1 MPASYETRHAIEE
14 LLTRISPL
22 LDEKQKRIL
31 YGVAAEVLGHGGTA
45 TVHEITGASRN
56 TITSGIK
63 EANKEITVS
72 PNDRDSYRIRKPGAG
87 RKTAQ
92 EKNPG
97 LYQKIEEIIQSS
109 TYGNPMKTI
118 TWTTLSLRK
127 IASKLTEYGYNVSQN
142 IVSRALDQLGYSKQQ
157 NQKNLQV
164 GKPHPDRD
172 EQFRFIDAK
181 AAEFLEAGDPV
192 ISVDTKKK
200 ELIGNFKNN
209 GKEYRHQKDPR
220 QVLDHDFELKELG
233 KVAPYGVY
241 VLNDNTGYVNLGTDH
256 DTSEFAIESIARWW
270 FDIGKHTFPNAK
282 RIYINADGGGSNRP
296 RGLQWKYQL
305 QQLADITGLEIHM
318 SHFPPGTSKWN
329 KIEHRLF
336 CYITKNREGKPLT
349 DIVTVVNLISSTT
362 TEKGLKVKCVVDY
375 NTYELNKK
383 ITEEQAKTINIED
396 CDQFGNWNYIIRP
409 NNQFDS

>member
-1 MPASYETRHAIEE
+1 MPASYETRQAVEE
-14 LLTRISPL
+14 ILTRMTPL

-56 TITSGIK
+56 TITNGIK
-63 EANKEITVS
+63 EADSEVTVS
-72 PNDRDSYRIRKPGAG
+72 PNDRNSYRIRKPGAG
-87 RKTAQ
+87 RKTAK

-97 LYQKIEEIIQSS
+97 LYQKIEEIVQSS
-109 TYGNPMKTI
+109 TYGSPMKTI

-127 IASKLTEYGYNVSQN
+127 IASELAEYGYHVSQN

-172 EQFRFIDAK
+172 AQFRFIDAK
-181 AAEFLEAGDPV
+181 ATEFLEAGDPV

-209 GKEYRHQKDPR
+209 GLEYCQKKNPR
-220 QVLDHDFELKELG
+220 KVLDHDFALPGLG
-233 KVAPYGVY
+233 KVAPYGIY
-241 VLNDNTGYVNLGTDH
+241 VVNDNTGYVNLGTDH

-270 FDIGKHTFPNAK
+270 FDIGKHTFPDAK

-336 CYITKNREGKPLT
+336 CYITKNWEGKPLT

-375 NTYELNKK
+375 NRYELNKK
-383 ITEEQAKTINIED
+383 ITEEQAETINIED
-396 CDQFGNWNYIIRP
+396 CDQCCNWNYIIRP
-409 NNQFDS
+409 NK

>member
-1 MPASYETRHAIEE
+1 MPASFETRHAVEE
-14 LLTRISPL
+14 ILNKMRPL

-31 YGVAAEVLGHGGTA
+31 YGIASEVLGHGGTA
-45 TVHEITGASRN
+45 AVHEMAGASRN
-56 TITSGIK
+56 TITNGIK
-63 EANKEITVS
+63 EADSEITVS
-72 PNDRDSYRIRKPGAG
+72 PNNRDNYRIRKPGAG

-92 EKNPG
+92 QKNPG
-97 LYQKIEEIIQSS
+97 LYQKIEEIVKSS
-109 TYGNPMKTI
+109 TYGSPMKVI

-127 IASKLTEYGYNVSQN
+127 IAAELAEYGYHVSQN
-142 IVSRALDQLGYSKQQ
+142 IVSRALEQMGYSKQQ

-164 GKPHPDRD
+164 GEPHPDRD
-172 EQFRFIDAK
+172 AQFRYIDKK
-181 AAEFLEAGDPV
+181 ASKFLEAGDPV
-192 ISVDTKKK
+192 VSVDTKKK

-209 GKEYRHQKDPR
+209 GKEYRQTKCPR

-233 KVAPYGVY
+233 KIAPYGVY
-241 VLNDNTGYVNLGTDH
+241 VVNDNTGYVNLGTDH

-270 FDIGKHTFPNAK
+270 FDIGKNTFPDAK

-305 QQLADITGLEIHM
+305 QQLSNITGLEIHM

-336 CYITKNREGKPLT
+336 CYITKNWEGKPLT
-349 DIVTVVNLISSTT
+349 DLVTVVNLISSTT
-362 TEKGLKVKCVVDY
+362 TDKGLKVKCVVDY
-375 NTYELNKK
+375 NKYELNKK
-383 ITEEQAKTINIED
+383 ITEEQAETINIEN

-409 NNQFDS
+409 NNQINS

>member
-1 MPASYETRHAIEE
+1 MPASFETRHAVEE
-14 LLTRISPL
+14 ILNKMSPL

-31 YGVAAEVLGHGGTA
+31 YGIASEVLGHGGTA
-45 TVHEITGASRN
+45 AVHEMTGASRN

-63 EANKEITVS
+63 EADSGVTIS
-72 PNDRDSYRIRKPGAG
+72 PNNRNSYRIRKPGAG

-97 LYQKIEEIIQSS
+97 LYQKIEEIVKSS
-109 TYGNPMKTI
+109 TYGSPMKVI

-127 IASKLTEYGYNVSQN
+127 IATELAAYGYNVSQN
-142 IVSRALDQLGYSKQQ
+142 IVSRALEQMGYSKQQ

-164 GKPHPDRD
+164 GEPHPDRD
-172 EQFRFIDAK
+172 AQFRYIDEK
-181 AAEFLEAGDPV
+181 ANDFLEAGDPV

-209 GKEYRHQKDPR
+209 GAEYCNTKSPR

-233 KVAPYGVY
+233 KIAPYGVY
-241 VLNDNTGYVNLGTDH
+241 VVNDNTGYVNLGTDH

-270 FDIGKHTFPNAK
+270 FDIGKNTFPNAK

-296 RGLQWKYQL
+296 RGFQWKYQL
-305 QQLADITGLEIHM
+305 QQLSNITGLEIHM

-336 CYITKNREGKPLT
+336 CYITKNWEGKPLT

-375 NTYELNKK
+375 NKYELNKK
-383 ITEEQAKTINIED
+383 ITEDQVETINIES

-409 NNQFDS
+409 NTQVNS

>member
-1 MPASYETRHAIEE
+1 MPASYETRQAVEE
-14 LLTRISPL
+14 ILTKMTPL

-56 TITSGIK
+56 TITNGIK
-63 EANKEITVS
+63 EVDSEVTVS

-87 RKTAQ
+87 RKTAK
-92 EKNPG
+92 EKNSG
-97 LYQKIEEIIQSS
+97 LYQKIEEIVKSS
-109 TYGNPMKTI
+109 TYGSPMKTI

-127 IASKLTEYGYNVSQN
+127 IASQLAEYGYHVSQN

-172 EQFRFIDAK
+172 AQFRFIDAK
-181 AAEFLEAGDPV
+181 ATEFLEAGDPV

-209 GKEYRHQKDPR
+209 GQEYCQKKNPR
-220 QVLDHDFELKELG
+220 KVLDHDFALPELG
-233 KVAPYGVY
+233 KVAPYGIY
-241 VLNDNTGYVNLGTDH
+241 VVNDNTGYVNLGTDH

-270 FDIGKHTFPNAK
+270 FDIGKHTFPDAK

-336 CYITKNREGKPLT
+336 CYITKNWEGKPLT

-375 NTYELNKK
+375 NRYELNKK
-383 ITEEQAKTINIED
+383 ITEEQAETINIED
-396 CDQFGNWNYIIRP
+396 CDQCGNWNYIIRP
-409 NNQFDS
+409 NK

>member
-1 MPASYETRHAIEE
+1 MPASYETRHAVEE
-14 LLTRISPL
+14 ILTKMTPL

-56 TITSGIK
+56 TITNGIK
-63 EANKEITVS
+63 EADSEVTVS
-72 PNDRDSYRIRKPGAG
+72 PNDRNSYRIRKPGAG
-87 RKTAQ
+87 RKTAK

-97 LYQKIEEIIQSS
+97 LYQKIEEIVQSS
-109 TYGNPMKTI
+109 TYGSPMKTI

-127 IASKLTEYGYNVSQN
+127 IASELAEYGYHVSQN

-172 EQFRFIDAK
+172 AQFRFIDAK
-181 AAEFLEAGDPV
+181 ATEFLEAGDPV

-209 GKEYRHQKDPR
+209 GQEYCQKKNPR
-220 QVLDHDFELKELG
+220 KVLDHDFALPGLG
-233 KVAPYGVY
+233 KVAPYGIY
-241 VLNDNTGYVNLGTDH
+241 VVNDNTGYVNLGTDH

-270 FDIGKHTFPNAK
+270 FDIGKHTFPDAK

-336 CYITKNREGKPLT
+336 CYITKNWEGKPLT

-375 NTYELNKK
+375 NRYELNKK
-383 ITEEQAKTINIED
+383 ITEEQAETINIED
-396 CDQFGNWNYIIRP
+396 CDQCGNWNYIIRP
-409 NNQFDS
+409 NK